1 MRLAIISDIHEDYVY
16 LKRSLRK
23 IRSRGYD
30 KLICLGD
37 ISGFSSPFYKY
48 WISRNASACLNLL
61 KESCDIVI
69 PGNHDL
75 HKAGRI
81 PEYSAVFD
89 FPQSWY
95 EMDLRRRSELSQQEI
110 WLHDSDLDANLG
122 TEDLA
127 YLQTLSEYEILDTA
141 DYRILFSHYAYP
153 NLSGFLK
160 SFYSREGDFQDHFRF
175 MKEQDCKLSFIGHAH
190 SRGIY
195 TVSSEHFKLIASSR
209 LQLNAH
215 PTIIGIPP
223 VTRHGM
229 RSGFIIFDT
238 SSSHIQILKQF

>member
-16 LKRSLRK
+16 LKRTLRK
-23 IRSRGYD
+23 IQARGYD

-61 KESCDIVI
+61 KERCDLII
-69 PGNHDL
+69 PGNHDM
-75 HKAGRI
+75 HNAGRI
-81 PEYSAVFD
+81 PEHSAVFD
-89 FPQSWY
+89 FPLTWY
-95 EMDLRRRSELSQQEI
+95 EMDLRKKIELCKREI
-110 WLHDSDLDANLG
+110 WLHDGDLNPNFV
-122 TEDLA
+122 TEDRE
-127 YLQTLSEYEILDTA
+127 YLKTLPEFEILDTTE
-141 DYRILFSHYAYP
+141 YRVLFSHYAYP
-153 NLSGFLK
+153 NLSGFRK
-160 SFYSREGDFQDHFRF
+160 GFYSWEGDFKDHFRF
-175 MKEQDCKLSFIGHAH
+175 MKEKDCSLSFIGHAH

-195 TVSSEHFKLIASSR
+195 TVSSEDFKLSGKKS

-238 SSSHIQILKQF
+238 SSRVMQILKQF